1 VAPTCE
7 EIAYAQSERAITVQ
21 VDQLDEL
28 RSRAGILLSASAIV
42 ASLLGAEA
50 LRRGLHVLDVVA
62 ILAFVAVLAACLRIL
77 LPQRDGW
84 TFVVS
89 AKVLLE
95 DWADQARSTTDLQ
108 RFLAVKLEEYYDEND
123 VRLESLYRSFQFAVG
138 AIGVEVVAWVI
149 EIGRG

>member
-7 EIAYAQSERAITVQ
+7 EIAYAQSERAITTQ
-21 VDQLDEL
+21 VGQLDEL
-28 RSRAGILLSASAIV
+28 RSRTGVLLAASAIV

-50 LRRGLHVLDVVA
+50 LRRGVHVLDVVA
-62 ILAFVAVLAACLRIL
+62 IVAFVAVLAASLRIL
-77 LPQRDGW
+77 MPQRDAW

-108 RFLAVKLEEYYDEND
+108 RFLAEKLDEYYDEND

>member
-1 VAPTCE
+1 
-7 EIAYAQSERAITVQ
+7 
-21 VDQLDEL
+21 
-28 RSRAGILLSASAIV
+28 
-42 ASLLGAEA
+42 LLGAEA
-50 LRRGLHVLDVVA
+50 LRRGVHVLDVVA
-62 ILAFVAVLAACLRIL
+62 IVAFVAVLAASLRIL
-77 LPQRDGW
+77 MPQRDAW

-108 RFLAVKLEEYYDEND
+108 RFLAEKLDEYYDEND